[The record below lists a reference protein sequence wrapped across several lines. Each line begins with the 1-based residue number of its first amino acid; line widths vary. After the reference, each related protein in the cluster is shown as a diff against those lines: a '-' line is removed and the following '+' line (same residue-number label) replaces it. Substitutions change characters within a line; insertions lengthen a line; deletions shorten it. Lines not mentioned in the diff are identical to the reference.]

1 MNPRNRFIGVPAFQF
16 ALALWV
22 LVNLNLAIQ
31 CSERTPKHASNQIC
45 TRTLLLEKVVSIVLV
60 VLLLTSMT
68 FNINTKTPVKEES
81 TYFNLGFDSKE
92 PPWPIMY
99 GWLLML
105 GVYAFVDCRKV
116 TIQIANLH
124 IASNEDTVRALKSYS
139 NWPVPFFNGDV
150 WNSSKRKMSP
160 EK

>member
-60 VLLLTSMT
+60 VLLLISMT

-124 IASNEDTVRALKSYS
+124 LSTKEETEGALEHHT
-139 NWPVPFFNGDV
+139 NIWPVLFFKWDV
-150 WNSSKRKMSP
+150 WKISP
-160 EK
+160 KK

>member
-1 MNPRNRFIGVPAFQF
+1 M
-16 ALALWV
+16 
-22 LVNLNLAIQ
+22 
-31 CSERTPKHASNQIC
+31 
-45 TRTLLLEKVVSIVLV
+45 VSIVLV
-60 VLLLTSMT
+60 VLLLISMT
-68 FNINTKTPVKEES
+68 FNINTKTPV
-81 TYFNLGFDSKE
+81 TGAYFNLGFDSKE
-92 PPWPIMY
+92 PPWPVQY